1 LKPGTPGSSVTQSA
15 VPSRIQRSSIED
27 VDTTTPLITLTST
40 GQFQG
45 NADDELLE
53 LDDLLELLLELEL
66 EDLDDELLLELE
78 LELLDDLDDELEDEL
93 LLELEDDRLDED
105 DELLLELEDLDDELD
120 DELLL
125 ELLDDRLDEDDELL
139 LELELEDL
147 DDELLELEDT
157 NRKVTSST
165 TVIAQ
170 LDSELLELLD
180 ELRDE
185 LLLLLLELEL
195 LELATSAGIITN
207 VRSHAVVVPAPPS
220 CHLISIV

>member
-105 DELLLELEDLDDELD
+105 DELLLELE
-120 DELLL
+120 
-125 ELLDDRLDEDDELL
+125 
-139 LELELEDL
+139 LEDL